1 MSSTPNL
8 DRRRNEIRN
17 RQLTLRNMLS
27 NPGAY
32 FKSYYRR
39 KKKASKKKAMKR
51 LNQTKTSMDK
61 VWLGQRGGKINTT
74 KRMVKNNIPTIYQYY
89 Q

>member
-39 KKKASKKKAMKR
+39 KKKSVQKESDEAAKSNENKYG
-51 LNQTKTSMDK
+51 QSMA
-61 VWLGQRGGKINTT
+61 WTT
-74 KRMVKNNIPTIYQYY
+74 GW
-89 Q
+89 